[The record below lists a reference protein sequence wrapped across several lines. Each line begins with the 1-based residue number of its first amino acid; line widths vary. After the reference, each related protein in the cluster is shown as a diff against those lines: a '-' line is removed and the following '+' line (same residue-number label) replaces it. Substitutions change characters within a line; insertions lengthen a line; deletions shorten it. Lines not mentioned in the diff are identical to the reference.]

1 MTARTPAGLRLR
13 QGTRALAAFS
23 RTVDLARAAA
33 VLSPAELA
41 LFRRMRR
48 SEQLHSLNV
57 LAASGANDDPVLAAA
72 ALLHDAGKSRYPLHL
87 WQRTLPVLV
96 GALARDWVR
105 RLSARDPR
113 RAWWRP
119 FAVYMHHPAW
129 GAELAAEAGSAAD
142 VVWLVRH
149 HADDP
154 AQWANHPL
162 FPLLVR
168 LKAADD
174 AN

>member
-1 MTARTPAGLRLR
+1 MTSRTTAGLRLR
-13 QGTRALAAFS
+13 QGTRALAAFA
-23 RTVDLARAAA
+23 RPVDLTRAAA
-33 VLSPAELA
+33 HLSPAELA
-41 LFRRMRR
+41 LFQRMRR

-57 LAASGANDDPVLAAA
+57 LAATGADGEPALAAA
-72 ALLHDAGKSRYPLHL
+72 ALLHDAGKCRFPLHL
-87 WQRTLPVLV
+87 WQRTIVVLV
-96 GALARDWVR
+96 GAISRDWVK

-119 FAVYMHHPAW
+119 FAVYVHHPAW
-129 GAELAAEAGSAAD
+129 GAELAAEVGSAAE

-149 HADDP
+149 HGDDP
-154 AQWANHPL
+154 AQWAGHPL
-162 FPLLVR
+162 YPLLVR